1 MKLTDTFLRGLKT
14 PDKAE
19 KHTDGGGLY
28 LFASPTG
35 GKLWRLDYRF
45 QGKRKTLALGAYPA
59 VTLKDARK
67 RRDEAKEQLAAG
79 IDPGERKKVLK
90 ATEIAKQ
97 RELAATFEAMGR
109 EWYEK
114 RTAHLTPDYRKQI
127 LSRLENQ
134 VFPHIGTR
142 LMSTLE
148 PADILFAVEH
158 AEKRGNIE
166 TAHRLLQITGQ
177 VCRYARLAGHCKYD
191 VSSGL
196 TEALPKIQTKHLAAI
211 TDPKEIGLLLQAI
224 DQYQGDI
231 SVLYALKM
239 LPYVFTRSNELRG
252 ARWAELDLKA
262 AEWTIPGGRMKMK
275 TPHVVPLAKQVL
287 SLLEELQPHSGHGE
301 FLFPSP
307 QSASKPISDMGLLNA
322 LLRMGYQ
329 RGEMTIHGFRGTAST
344 LLNEQGFRADV
355 IEAQL
360 AHAERNAVR
369 KAYNHAQYMPE
380 RHRMMQAYADYL
392 VHLKGI

>member
-1 MKLTDTFLRGLKT
+1 MKLTDTFLRGLKA

-45 QGKRKTLALGAYPA
+45 QGQRKTLALGAYPA
-59 VTLKDARK
+59 VSLKDARK
-67 RRDEAKEQLAAG
+67 RRDEAKE
-79 IDPGERKKVLK
+79 
-90 ATEIAKQ
+90 
-97 RELAATFEAMGR
+97 
-109 EWYEK
+109 
-114 RTAHLTPDYRKQI
+114 
-127 LSRLENQ
+127 
-134 VFPHIGTR
+134 
-142 LMSTLE
+142 
-148 PADILFAVEH
+148 
-158 AEKRGNIE
+158 
-166 TAHRLLQITGQ
+166 
-177 VCRYARLAGHCKYD
+177 
-191 VSSGL
+191 
-196 TEALPKIQTKHLAAI
+196 HLAAI

-239 LPYVFTRSNELRG
+239 LPYVFTRSNELLG
-252 ARWAELDLKA
+252 ARWAEFDLKA

-275 TPHVVPLAKQVL
+275 TPH
-287 SLLEELQPHSGHGE
+287 SGHGE

-307 QSASKPISDMGLLNA
+307 QSASKPMSDMGLLNA
-322 LLRMGYQ
+322 LRRMGYQ

-380 RHRMMQAYADYL
+380 RHRLMQAYVDYL
-392 VHLKGI
+392 DGLRAKAKLPD